1 MASSPYIQ
9 DYYPDDLAWCYGC
22 GRYNAHGH
30 HFQTMW
36 DGDETVTRFTPEP
49 FHIAIPGFV
58 YGGLLASLIDCHS
71 TGSAALA
78 AYRAAGHEPG
88 DDAPVPRFVTAALQV
103 NYLKPTPLGVPLEA
117 RGRIKEVRP
126 RKVVVETTVYAN
138 GEACVRGEAVLVKMP
153 ENMVPGNLPAPS
165 PP

>member
-1 MASSPYIQ
+1 MPPSPYIQ

-22 GRYNAHGH
+22 GRYNAQGH
-30 HFQTMW
+30 RFRTAW
-36 DGDETVTRFTPEP
+36 EGDETVTRFTPEP
-49 FHIAIPGFV
+49 YHIAIPGFV

-88 DDAPVPRFVTAALQV
+88 DDAPVPRFVTAALHV
-103 NYLKPTPLGVPLEA
+103 NFLKPTPLGVVLEA
-117 RGRIKEVRP
+117 RGRIKEIKA

-138 GEACVRGEAVLVKMP
+138 GEACVTGEAILVKMP
-153 ENMVPGNLPAPS
+153 PHMVPADLPS
-165 PP
+165 PPQP